1 MGVEDGDGAAGG
13 VGEDA
18 RGREVS
24 GSAVVL
30 GRRARQNAVP
40 CGEGGL
46 GGRPLHL
53 DGFALPLL
61 QINGVCEYE
70 ENEDEVVERDN
81 EVGGERSW
89 MREKEKIRSL
99 QHATAR
105 HVGRHR

>member
-61 QINGVCEYE
+61 QINGVCE
-70 ENEDEVVERDN
+70 
-81 EVGGERSW
+81 
-89 MREKEKIRSL
+89 
-99 QHATAR
+99 
-105 HVGRHR
+105 